1 MYLRCVL
8 LCNYCASQSNAW
20 RLAII
25 RLRYDSSA
33 HAHAIAASHR
43 SCAHVKSKMMVL
55 LGRKFC
61 KAKAKKRGAR
71 DLSSPYKD
79 TKEQDMAYLIL
90 VAVVA
95 MMALYA
101 LIIVGCLKQ
110 PEW

>member
-1 MYLRCVL
+1 MR
-8 LCNYCASQSNAW
+8 
-20 RLAII
+20 
-25 RLRYDSSA
+25 
-33 HAHAIAASHR
+33 
-43 SCAHVKSKMMVL
+43 AHVKSKMMVL

-79 TKEQDMAYLIL
+79 TKEQDMAYL